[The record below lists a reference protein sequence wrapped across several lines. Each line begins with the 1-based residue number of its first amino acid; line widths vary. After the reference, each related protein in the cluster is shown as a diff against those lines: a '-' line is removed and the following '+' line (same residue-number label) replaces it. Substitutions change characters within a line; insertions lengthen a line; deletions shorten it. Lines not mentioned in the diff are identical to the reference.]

1 MGEQTRMGLRID
13 ADLLRAVEAKAK
25 AEDLTVSQVV
35 RRLLRAWVAEDAPKP
50 QPKSAEGDT

>member
-13 ADLLRAVEAKAK
+13 ADLLRAVEVKAK

-35 RRLLRAWVAEDAPKP
+35 RRLLRAWLAEAAPAPAK
-50 QPKSAEGDT
+50 QGEQ